1 MTVYYLDTSA
11 VVKRYAQE
19 VGTAWITALTDPA
32 SGHDLYTVRLTG
44 PEPISALFRK
54 ARSGE
59 VLADEAARSARSFR
73 ADWQHQ
79 YQIVEVDASVA
90 EQAME
95 LAEMRGLRGY
105 DAVHLAAA
113 VALQDIRQAIRLPPL
128 TFVSSDAQQ
137 LHAALERGFPVED
150 PNQHP

>member
-1 MTVYYLDTSA
+1 MAVYYLDASA

-19 VGTAWITALTDPA
+19 SGTAWTTALTDPP
-32 SGHDLYTVRLTG
+32 SEHDLYTVRLTG
-44 PEPISALFRK
+44 PELISALFRK

-79 YQIVEVDASVA
+79 YQLVEVDASVA

-95 LAEMRGLRGY
+95 LAEAHALRGY
-105 DAVHLAAA
+105 DAVCLAAA
-113 VALQDIRQAIRLPPL
+113 VALQDVRQALRLPPL

-137 LHAALERGFPVED
+137 LLTALEIGFPVED
-150 PNQHP
+150 PNRHP